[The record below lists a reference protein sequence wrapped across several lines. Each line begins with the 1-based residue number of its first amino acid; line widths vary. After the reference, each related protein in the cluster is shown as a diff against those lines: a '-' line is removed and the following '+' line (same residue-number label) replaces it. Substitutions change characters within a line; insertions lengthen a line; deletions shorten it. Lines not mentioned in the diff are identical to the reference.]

1 MGDLDNDAAGLAI
14 QFTEADLKAG
24 SHSGQVRVKQGK
36 VGEMIDFLTAELQPV
51 VDQHTE
57 NAGTIPRLIYEYS
70 DPKYGIIA
78 GIDKKIE
85 RETTRLAL
93 WEQRQRAQFNR
104 LDTLLTKMNQTMESN
119 AAALGQLSSSSSS
132 S

>member
-1 MGDLDNDAAGLAI
+1 
-14 QFTEADLKAG
+14 
-24 SHSGQVRVKQGK
+24 
-36 VGEMIDFLTAELQPV
+36 MIDFLTAELQPV

-104 LDTLLTKMNQTMESN
+104 LDTLLTKMSQTMESN